1 MGFFDTRDTGE
12 LNTRMFEDV
21 KKISNGLGEKVGV
34 TIQAG
39 SQFIA
44 GMIVAFYYGWKLA
57 LVVLAALPPIAIT
70 GYLWFYTTTGQLSSL
85 IFLEK
90 KLLSPTML
98 F

>member
-1 MGFFDTRDTGE
+1 MRQEMGFFDTRDTGE

-44 GMIVAFYYGWKLA
+44 GMIVAFYYGWQLA

-70 GYLWFYTTTGQLSSL
+70 GYLWFYTTTGK
-85 IFLEK
+85 FL
-90 KLLSPTML
+90 LY
-98 F
+98 